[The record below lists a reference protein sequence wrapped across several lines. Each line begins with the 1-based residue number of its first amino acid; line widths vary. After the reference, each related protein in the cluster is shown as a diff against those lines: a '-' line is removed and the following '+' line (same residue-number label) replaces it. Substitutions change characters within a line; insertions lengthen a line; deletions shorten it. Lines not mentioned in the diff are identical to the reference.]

1 MCTCHESAVEFIDDD
16 SLTMSSLPFLPA
28 FPSIQLV
35 IHFLFC
41 DVFRFPCPHG
51 RGHIRERSTPML
63 CSRHN
68 HIRHGGGSCSV
79 AIVGEKA
86 DESRNLGG

>member
-28 FPSIQLV
+28 FPSIQPV

-41 DVFRFPCPHG
+41 DVFHF
-51 RGHIRERSTPML
+51 HIRERSTPML